1 MKLLP
6 IVMVLCVYAPVG
18 ASEMPVVTYNYNKK
32 VAKPIKNILDQYIGT
47 VETNTFDMFSI
58 DDGVYFVDW
67 LPDYVIKKS
76 SSAWNRLEGAK
87 LLTGA
92 IAQLNKQK
100 QFVVP
105 YKYKYK
111 SPSGQRYVIAQKLE
125 NSNKDI
131 NLSDVRHITE
141 LAVHCG
147 WHDAHRD
154 NFFKTPSGSIAIID
168 TEKEQFFPD
177 KKNDQYQVMS
187 RMLQLDGKGYTKEA
201 HSYLIQKNLE
211 YIQTDMTFH
220 TPRREK

>member
-6 IVMVLCVYAPVG
+6 IAMVLCFFASLG
-18 ASEMPVVTYNYNKK
+18 ASELPVVSYNYNKK
-32 VAKPIKNILDQYIGT
+32 VAKPIKTMLDQHIST
-47 VETNTFDMFSI
+47 VETNAFDMFSI
-58 DDGVYFVDW
+58 DAGVYFVDW
-67 LPDYVIKKS
+67 LSDYVIKKS

-87 LLTGA
+87 LLSTA
-92 IAQLNKQK
+92 IVQLNKQK

-105 YKYKYK
+105 NKYKYK

-131 NLSDVRHITE
+131 NLSDVQHITE

-154 NFFKTPSGSIAIID
+154 NFFKTPSGLIAIID

-177 KKNDQYQVMS
+177 KKNDEYQVMS
-187 RMLQLDGKGYTKEA
+187 RMLQLEGKGYTKEA
-201 HSYLIQKNLE
+201 HSYLLQKNLE
-211 YIQTDMTFH
+211 YIQTDTALY
-220 TPRREK
+220 TPHREK